1 MQERNARARGLTR
14 RCSRRSRA
22 ALCEHSRIAF
32 AASQL
37 NARTLGL
44 HPRIVFMAGSVSY
57 LSECVGTALGLLLAL
72 AGCDQSRSSRR
83 TELPDHAARGALV
96 CDSNQVVRI
105 TLDSLARLDGF
116 RSEVFRYEPDSMGFR
131 IVTVPAPS
139 ARVLD
144 GMAIV
149 RVSRACRIENLTQ
162 TDSA

>member
-1 MQERNARARGLTR
+1 
-14 RCSRRSRA
+14 
-22 ALCEHSRIAF
+22 
-32 AASQL
+32 
-37 NARTLGL
+37 
-44 HPRIVFMAGSVSY
+44 
-57 LSECVGTALGLLLAL
+57 
-72 AGCDQSRSSRR
+72 
-83 TELPDHAARGALV
+83 LV